1 MEKNEKKGCAIAL
14 MVLSLA
20 FFAGVFMFGWWLKG
34 MGDEVA
40 GQDELQ
46 ERMFGL
52 PVLSTDAEISAAV
65 NSGEPKDYL
74 IKDYVFQKVHLVKDT
89 VLDLLVGSYVCIDI
103 VKERKSSQKER
114 EANTNFDTLSLPVSE
129 EPYCQ
134 IIGDLY
140 LNDGTPL
147 QKPDSLVFLFSYM
160 KKMYRIWESE
170 INPRKKDFFITSRYY
185 PNRGDYSFCF
195 NVTYMAQDEKATF
208 AARLGN
214 GRASLDVFPGK
225 NIVLVGGDRISV
237 DDSGALASIVWKI
250 MGYFFMGMAVMFVMS
265 ILLKKKNLFSLR
277 QTVDA

>member
-65 NSGEPKDYL
+65 NSGDPKDYL
-74 IKDYVFQKVHLVKDT
+74 IKDYVFQKAHLVKDT

-103 VKERKSSQKER
+103 VKERKSSQKEH
-114 EANTNFDTLSLPVSE
+114 EANTNFDTLALPVSE

-170 INPRKKDFFITSRYY
+170 INPRKKDFFIQSRYY

-208 AARLGN
+208 AARLGS
-214 GRASLDVFPGK
+214 GRASLGVFPGK
-225 NIVLVGGDRISV
+225 NIVLVGGDRISM
-237 DDSGALASIVWKI
+237 DGAGALASIVWTI
-250 MGYFFMGMAVMFVMS
+250 MGYAFMVGAVILAVGTLLGKYSMFDH
-265 ILLKKKNLFSLR
+265 KK
-277 QTVDA
+277 

>member
-1 MEKNEKKGCAIAL
+1 MENNEKKGCAIVL

-20 FFAGVFMFGWWLKG
+20 FCVGVFIFGWWLKG
-34 MGDEVA
+34 MGKETA

-46 ERMFGL
+46 ERMFNL
-52 PVLSTDAEISAAV
+52 PVLSSDAEISAAV
-65 NSGEPKDYL
+65 NSGDPKDYL
-74 IKDYVFQKVHLVKDT
+74 IKDYVFQKAHLVKDT

-103 VKERKSSQKER
+103 VKERQSSLKER
-114 EANTNFDTLSLPVSE
+114 EANTNFDTLALPIAE

-170 INPRKKDFFITSRYY
+170 INPRKTEFFINSRYY

-214 GRASLDVFPGK
+214 GRATLGVFPGK
-225 NIVLVGGDRISV
+225 NIVLVGGDRISM
-237 DDSGALASIVWKI
+237 DDSGALASIVWTV
-250 MGYFFMGMAVMFVMS
+250 MGYFFMAMGVMFVIS

-277 QTVDA
+277 QNEGA

>member
-114 EANTNFDTLSLPVSE
+114 EANTNFDTLALPVSE